1 MERTKNDGL
10 GVCVGY
16 EGGGR
21 VRKRVLYVVSPDCW
35 MIFREGVMS
44 GDSDSH
50 ESTMKRDSGRR
61 RLSNIVDLSMH
72 CHLYKRE
79 TLTTHIHKDTSEKY
93 EGRGECKYSRQ
104 GMSQQQLLL
113 TPTGP
118 EVKAHV
124 LEHILYSEFFVY
136 GQLSNMTYLS
146 DQVSIRNPR
155 VIPS

>member
-1 MERTKNDGL
+1 MMGL
-10 GVCVGY
+10 GVFVGY

-21 VRKRVLYVVSPDCW
+21 VRERVLYVVSPNCW
-35 MIFREGVMS
+35 MIFRGVMS

-50 ESTMKRDSGRR
+50 ESKMKRDSGRTT
-61 RLSNIVDLSMH
+61 LSNVVDLSMRGRL
-72 CHLYKRE
+72 CRRE
-79 TLTTHIHKDTSEKY
+79 TLTTHSHKDTSEKY

-104 GMSQQQLLL
+104 GMSQQQLLR

-118 EVKAHV
+118 EVEPHV

>member
-1 MERTKNDGL
+1 MSIRER
-10 GVCVGY
+10 V
-16 EGGGR
+16 
-21 VRKRVLYVVSPDCW
+21 
-35 MIFREGVMS
+35 MIGE
-44 GDSDSH
+44 SDSH
-50 ESTMKRDSGRR
+50 DTKMKRDSERR

-72 CHLYKRE
+72 CRLYRRE
-79 TLTTHIHKDTSEKY
+79 TLTTHIHKDTPEKY
-93 EGRGECKYSRQ
+93 KGRGEGKYSRQ
-104 GMSQQQLLL
+104 GMSQQQLLR

-124 LEHILYSEFFVY
+124 LEHILYSEFLVY